1 MKQTHTLLAALHWL
15 LSMAEKEKKSIKSNQ
30 RKNTRESIE
39 TMLLLNEKTIPARFL
54 IFKAKVKGKVN
65 S

>member
-1 MKQTHTLLAALHWL
+1 
-15 LSMAEKEKKSIKSNQ
+15 MAEKEKKSIGFNR

-39 TMLLLNEKTIPARFL
+39 TMMTLNEKTNPARFL
-54 IFKAKVKGKVN
+54 IFKANAKGKTN